1 MRPNDEVFA
10 TRDFGLASYLTA
22 FDVPLLV
29 CQRVGARKNQ
39 WVFSNAGGKAVALAQ
54 EYRAGDG
61 RALIDAPTYW
71 AAHRKLAALAAV
83 AQQPMMTTTKQRN
96 HQTTVPTAAGRRAAD
111 PEGQQTTMM
120 MKGGR

>member
-1 MRPNDEVFA
+1 MRPSDEVFA
-10 TRDFGLASYLTA
+10 TRDFGMASYLTA

-39 WVFSNAGGKAVALAQ
+39 WVFSNTGGKAVALAQ

-83 AQQPMMTTTKQRN
+83 AQRQGEATDDDNN
-96 HQTTVPTAAGRRAAD
+96 HQAA
-111 PEGQQTTMM
+111 
-120 MKGGR
+120 